1 MVRKIAD
8 FIGYQL
14 SEEQI
19 QAKSFFFKAN
29 LGWLANFCFRNWM
42 STWNLTTFKRLA
54 RQTRKAPTGIKTT
67 KKVLN
72 ADQNWRFEG
81 KGQFI
86 RKGIVGDWVN
96 HFSPQLNK
104 VGYFLSEKLIS
115 IPCFLE
121 NPSVLFPAIEKCENL
136 FWRRPG
142 LILARVE
149 IRRKF

>member
-1 MVRKIAD
+1 M
-8 FIGYQL
+8 
-14 SEEQI
+14 
-19 QAKSFFFKAN
+19 
-29 LGWLANFCFRNWM
+29 
-42 STWNLTTFKRLA
+42 
-54 RQTRKAPTGIKTT
+54 KTT

-96 HFSPQLNK
+96 HFNPQLNK

-115 IPCFLE
+115 IP
-121 NPSVLFPAIEKCENL
+121 SFPAIEKCENL

-142 LILARVE
+142 LILPRE
-149 IRRKF
+149 LKYGENFN